1 MNVTYLHNLHKNALS
16 ITIMATKEAKNI
28 KMVNEIALH
37 EGEILRVLIKRA
49 GYRVDEFAKLLDLN
63 PHSLSRIFK
72 SEKLTNKVKSRS
84 AWILGVDISIFGTG
98 IGGEVLDLG
107 EPNEEYKALQEE
119 VDRLHDEVR
128 RLSAE
133 VAREKGINE
142 DLRKLL
148 LKISGAG

>member
-1 MNVTYLHNLHKNALS
+1 MQKN
-16 ITIMATKEAKNI
+16 
-28 KMVNEIALH
+28 
-37 EGEILRVLIKRA
+37 GEILLVLVRRSGLEGREVA
-49 GYRVDEFAKLLDLN
+49 AKLGID
-63 PHSLSRIFK
+63 PATLSRLYKKDHLSK
-72 SEKLTNKVKSRS
+72 SIIDS
-84 AWILGVDISIFGTG
+84 ASELFGVDKSIFETG
-98 IGGEVLDLG
+98 LGYEIPDLKAEFG